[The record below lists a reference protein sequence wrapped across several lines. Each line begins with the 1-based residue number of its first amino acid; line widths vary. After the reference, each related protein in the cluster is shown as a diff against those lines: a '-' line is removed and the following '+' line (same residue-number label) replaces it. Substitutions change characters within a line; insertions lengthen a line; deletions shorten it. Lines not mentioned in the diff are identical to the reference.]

1 MSDVWVANASPVIA
15 LAKVGHL
22 PLLNKLSKELLLPE
36 AVALV
41 DVPQE
46 LIAANPVE
54 MAHMQPGVGH
64 GTKMI
69 DDMAPAAEATVWTIL
84 FSRMLEPEKKLSTA
98 MEMTAAGM
106 DEAKV
111 RPTLRPR

>member
-1 MSDVWVANASPVIA
+1 MAFTDHVAARLGRAIGAPV
-15 LAKVGHL
+15 
-22 PLLNKLSKELLLPE
+22 PE

-69 DDMAPAAEATVWTIL
+69 DVQVIGLPYSAITKHTINL
-84 FSRMLEPEKKLSTA
+84 
-98 MEMTAAGM
+98 
-106 DEAKV
+106 D
-111 RPTLRPR
+111 LRC